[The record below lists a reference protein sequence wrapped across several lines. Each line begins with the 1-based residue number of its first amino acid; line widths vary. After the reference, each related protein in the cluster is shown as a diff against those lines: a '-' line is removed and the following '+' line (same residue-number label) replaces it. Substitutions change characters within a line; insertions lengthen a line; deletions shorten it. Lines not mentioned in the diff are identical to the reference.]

1 MTERV
6 FVPKFKIPHGA
17 HANHRGIDYPGM
29 MTWKNQKN
37 GFAVAVCHYTA
48 DPEKCSEAWYR
59 ETTKDLRSDQRD
71 REYEI
76 NFESRAGKKAFAYL
90 LESPRRYQ
98 VPGFKLKTVPK
109 HWRIIASL
117 DYGTQN
123 PTAIYFWG
131 VDTRR
136 RFFSLFEYYKPSSVR
151 EIAAV
156 LKGEHQGPN
165 LDGEFT
171 DYRHPLWR
179 RCEKV
184 VVDGAIFRKDQDAGD
199 EGHKSIGDLLEEE
212 GIHIMERATKDR
224 IAGLERMHGMFNHH
238 EDPEELAAREPY
250 LFISKRC
257 PHLWKELTE
266 LVYEELPPHLLI
278 NKNQKEDVVAKND
291 HAYDSARYAL
301 MSVEAPSSKPPE
313 PRPGE
318 GTLGAVEKEMDLD
331 DHEKTE
337 VDFF

>member
-6 FVPKFKIPHGA
+6 FAPKFLVPSGA
-17 HANHRGIDYPGM
+17 VEDPYGITQPGM
-29 MTWKNQKN
+29 MFWKNKRN

-48 DPEKCSEAWYR
+48 DPEKRTEEWYR
-59 ETTKDLRSDQRD
+59 EATKDLREDQRD

-76 NFESRAGKKAFAYL
+76 NFESRAGKKAFGYL
-90 LESPRRYQ
+90 LERPRHWQIPDVSLAKIPR
-98 VPGFKLKTVPK
+98 
-109 HWRIIASL
+109 HWRIIAAL

-123 PTAIYFWG
+123 PTSIHFYAI
-131 VDTRR
+131 DDRR
-136 RFFSLFEYYKPSSVR
+136 RFFSVFEYYKPSNVR

-165 LDGEFT
+165 IHGQWT

-179 RCEKV
+179 RCERV
-184 VVDGAIFRKDQDAGD
+184 VVDYAIFKKDQDQGG
-199 EGHKSIGDLLEEE
+199 EGHKSIGDLIEEA

-224 IAGLERMHGMFNHH
+224 KAGLERVHDMLNYR
-238 EDPEELAAREPY
+238 PEEPDALSN
-250 LFISKRC
+250 LFFCKRC
-257 PHLWKELTE
+257 VHQWKEMTE
-266 LVYEELPPHLLI
+266 LVYEELPPHLLL

-291 HAYDSARYAL
+291 HAYDELRYAL
-301 MSVEAPSSKPPE
+301 MSIQSPSNSPPE
-313 PRPGE
+313 PRPGD

-331 DHEKTE
+331 DDDDDE